1 MAFVVAI
8 AGIMFPAISVPSQT
22 TPVKAGKGTEK
33 GEERA
38 VRLMSN
44 FDFVG
49 MEKIVERMFAVDAT
63 KSRVSTSS
71 LSKVRTCTQSGF

>member
-22 TPVKAGKGTEK
+22 TPEK
-33 GEERA
+33 QKKKRKERGSGL
-38 VRLMSN
+38 RLMSN
-44 FDFVG
+44 FDFLG

-71 LSKVRTCTQSGF
+71 LSKVRTCTESGF

>member
-8 AGIMFPAISVPSQT
+8 AGMIFPAISTINSLSYT
-22 TPVKAGKGTEK
+22 TGKELK
-33 GEERA
+33 LEVWV

-49 MEKIVERMFAVDAT
+49 MEKMVERMFAVEET
-63 KSRVSTSS
+63 KSSVSTSS
-71 LSKVRTCTQSGF
+71 LSKVKTCTASGV